1 MVRLLVVLDGG
12 TVSCAVLSAARC
24 LLSSPLI
31 FQDVHD
37 GDRKIVYETSSS
49 IRIEPFD
56 SNELWTVAAPLN
68 FTTCTAVVDFR
79 VPGKLVVREDAV
91 YAAPR

>member
-1 MVRLLVVLDGG
+1 M
-12 TVSCAVLSAARC
+12 AVLSAARC

-37 GDRKIVYETSSS
+37 GDRKIVYENSSS
-49 IRIEPFD
+49 IRIEPFG
-56 SNELWTVAAPLN
+56 SNESWTVTAPLN
-68 FTTCTAVVDFR
+68 LGDVFSADGRNASFR
-79 VPGKLVVREDAV
+79 LVLYDAPQLVVREDAV